1 MLFRE
6 TGFAYIYWEN
16 GGGVHRRTKG
26 LASMAE
32 QTFDARRMARDQ
44 ESRMAAAA
52 AVGLHAIKYQASF
65 LRMWADNAE
74 LLARNYEK
82 DLETFS
88 SAVEE
93 QRGRA
98 D

>member
-6 TGFAYIYWEN
+6 TPLAYIYWAE
-16 GGGVHRRTKG
+16 GLGPPKTKRNLG
-26 LASMAE
+26 MAE
-32 QTFDARRMARDQ
+32 QTVDARRMARDQ

-52 AVGLHAIKYQASF
+52 LVGLHAIKYQASF

-74 LLARNYEK
+74 LFARNYER

-88 SAVEE
+88 SVVEE
-93 QRGRA
+93 QWKRA
-98 D
+98 A